1 MIVNYCILGFIN
13 DIISTNT
20 MNWDE
25 RTLTWDGFREIF
37 TKLIKQ
43 VKTDGYQL

>member
-1 MIVNYCILGFIN
+1 MIVNYCILSFIN

-20 MNWDE
+20 ANWDGK
-25 RTLTWDGFREIF
+25 TLNWDGFREIF
-37 TKLIKQ
+37 KKLIKQ